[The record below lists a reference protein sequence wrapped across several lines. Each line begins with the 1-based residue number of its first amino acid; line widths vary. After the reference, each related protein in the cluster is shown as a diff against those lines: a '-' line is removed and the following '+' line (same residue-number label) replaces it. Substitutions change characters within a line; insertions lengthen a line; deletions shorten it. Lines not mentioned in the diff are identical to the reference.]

1 MTVYGRYEALQEIGR
16 RGPYRVFAARV
27 AGSGGGGGSGGGEAT
42 HALVPFR
49 DEAGLLDEEDFA
61 RKAAKFLECAALQE
75 KVALAANPAGGGGG
89 SDGGDGARA
98 SNGWARISERGRVAD
113 AAYFVTDLY
122 PGSLAQSIDRKRR
135 LEPVAI
141 ARIMT
146 RMVEALEVLQAVARR
161 PHGALSPDM
170 VLLGAGAPGEEVVAL
185 TDPAHPSDL
194 DARSEVADINAVGAM
209 IFGLVVHRPAP
220 KGGTIAVTPEFR
232 VDRAQGEALRA
243 LCERLINARA
253 VADAPLAEIKA
264 ALAKVATL
272 KGKKKGTPPAVIF
285 GGGGLVVAVL
295 AVGVWGAMTN
305 FWGLTAPPPP
315 PPPPPEIEL
324 LADPRGSSASS
335 WLVTEVVGI
344 RQGIEAGRR
353 EAENR
358 GCDEAEQLFVNLTTP
373 VDEATGPLEDLRKI
387 AWPDATMEPDREK
400 LRALQDAAA
409 ARIAAAASRVG
420 ELQSRLAQAQAD
432 AATKC
437 QVQAGEDPFK
447 QEWLANRVQEMD
459 TLLADIT
466 PKLEAEGDKGTTA
479 LADLRAKLD
488 EAKRLI
494 QAVRDHPVATD
505 AEIQAAQALVPG
517 TREARGVFNE
527 AANAAIPASRARL
540 VEYVTTNR
548 ERALSLAGDSA
559 RLRQAFEG
567 VLAEVDPS
575 REGVWWPEARRAL
588 EGLEPWLNAVNAAL
602 PERVAIEPGPEGEAA
617 SEVVTTAFDAPFT
630 TQRTQCVE
638 ILADSLVR
646 DKTVPSVTDPSF
658 TSQLATQKQR
668 LDAWAAGARDLVSTA
683 RQIEERLRLA
693 LGSAEVPEGAGGGG
707 GGGGGSSDTIATLAG
722 RVRAAVEPGAQY
734 EAARAAVAPVLARVD
749 ALARVEAATDAEALL
764 QMVPSAPGARIAP
777 LDRAAA
783 RAAWASLARSQWPA
797 TADDLDSVRVRAGL
811 VREAMGQIP
820 VRARAQAVAQSI
832 DEAARG
838 MWAAFAGAR
847 AGSTPASVE
856 KAYAT
861 REAFGITPAMIDAL
875 PGAARFNFA
884 LIEAR
889 AAIGAYT
896 QTLGTG
902 EATKEQMAELA
913 RLSEDFTARAKAA
926 GVGREGEAW
935 AAAAA
940 DLVRFLDQRALR
952 LKTGKTGAAWT
963 ELGPGAANPSWSL
976 VAADED
982 NGTFVEYQWA
992 APSGRTHRVRFNLL
1006 PAGSAASGV
1015 TYVAT
1020 TEVSIGLFA
1029 DVFAAAG
1036 GDLPRVLDSRDLVK
1050 ESRGP
1055 LGWRTPREGARRFF
1069 PGTPSTGGSAEET
1082 VNGWFLSEQEAL
1094 GPGQGLIPEGLTVAP
1109 PSWLTPMTHV
1119 SPATALG
1126 AARQLNCRV
1135 PSEGEW
1141 RAAQARGAG
1150 APNLRDASWKSVYDL
1165 FRARVD
1171 QTPAL
1176 GNKLGWPAGFIAR
1189 PSGPAVEP
1197 GQDGTP
1203 AVTDNDG
1210 FPFFREVGTAE
1221 ADFRDLIGN
1230 VAEWV
1235 IADGQVGTI
1244 EALAREALGASGSR
1258 RAIGDATRVIG
1269 GSALSPAEPPPS
1281 TPIAITNQSASA
1293 FGQGFSDVGFRLA
1306 FSSSEPG
1313 GGAGSNPGASLLAR
1327 LTAQPFLA
1335 P

>member
-1 MTVYGRYEALQEIGR
+1 MTVYGRFEALQEIGR
-16 RGPYRVFAARV
+16 RGPYRVFAARLAA
-27 AGSGGGGGSGGGEAT
+27 AGVGGGGGDAT

-75 KVALAANPAGGGGG
+75 RVALAVNPASGTAAGAAGG
-89 SDGGDGARA
+89 SDAGDAAGA

-141 ARIMT
+141 ARIVT
-146 RMVEALEVLQAVARR
+146 RVVEALEVLHAVARR

-170 VLLGAGAPGEEVVAL
+170 VLLGAGPPGEEVVAL

-264 ALAKVATL
+264 ALAKVPTL
-272 KGKKKGTPPAVIF
+272 KGKKQGTPPAVIF
-285 GGGGLVVAVL
+285 GGGGLVVAAL

-373 VDEATGPLEDLRKI
+373 VDEATGPLEDLRKV
-387 AWPDATMEPDREK
+387 AWPDATVEPDREK

-409 ARIAAAASRVG
+409 ARITAAASRVG

-447 QEWLANRVQEMD
+447 PDWLANRVQEMD

-466 PKLEAEGDKGTTA
+466 PKLEAEGGDGTTA

-488 EAKRLI
+488 ETKRLI
-494 QAVRDHPVATD
+494 QAVRDHPIAT
-505 AEIQAAQALVPG
+505 AEELQAAQALVPG
-517 TREARGVFNE
+517 TREARAVFNE
-527 AANAAIPASRARL
+527 AASAAVPASRARL
-540 VEYVTTNR
+540 VAYVTTNR

-575 REGVWWPEARRAL
+575 REGVWWPEARGAL
-588 EGLEPWLNAVNAAL
+588 EGLEPWLTAVNAAL
-602 PERVAIEPGPEGEAA
+602 PERVAIDASTEGEAA
-617 SEVVTTAFDAPFT
+617 SEVVASAFDAPFT
-630 TQRTQCVE
+630 TQRTQGVE

-646 DKTVPSVTDPSF
+646 NKTVPSVTDPAF
-658 TSQLATQKQR
+658 TAQLATQKQR
-668 LDAWAAGARDLVSTA
+668 LDAWAAGAKDLVSTA

-693 LGSAEVPEGAGGGG
+693 LGSGEAPE
-707 GGGGGSSDTIATLAG
+707 GGGSSDTIATLAS
-722 RVRAAVEPGAQY
+722 RLRAAVEPNAQY

-749 ALARVEAATDAEALL
+749 TLARVEAATDAEALL

-783 RAAWASLARSQWPA
+783 RAAWAALARSQWPA
-797 TADDLDSVRVRAGL
+797 TAEDLDAVRVRAGL
-811 VREAMGQIP
+811 LREAMGQIP

-832 DEAARG
+832 DESARG
-838 MWAAFAGAR
+838 MWSAFAGTR

-856 KAYAT
+856 KAFAT

-896 QTLGTG
+896 QTLGAG
-902 EATKEQMAELA
+902 EATKQQMAELA
-913 RLSEDFTARAKAA
+913 RLCEDFTARAKAA

-940 DLVRFLDQRALR
+940 DLVRFLDQRAAR
-952 LKTGKTGAAWT
+952 LKTGESGADWT
-963 ELGPGAANPSWSL
+963 ELGPGAANPSWL
-976 VAADED
+976 VVAADEND
-982 NGTFVEYQWA
+982 GAFVEYQWA

-1015 TYVAT
+1015 TYLAT

-1029 DVFAAAG
+1029 DLFAAAG
-1036 GDLPRVLDSRDLVK
+1036 GDLPRVLDSKDLVK

-1109 PSWLTPMTHV
+1109 PSWQTPMTHV
-1119 SPATALG
+1119 SPAAALG
-1126 AARQLNCRV
+1126 AARQMGCRV

-1150 APNLRDASWKSVYDL
+1150 APNLRDAAWKSVYDL

-1189 PSGPAVEP
+1189 PPGTTVEP

-1210 FPFFREVGTAE
+1210 FAFFRDVGTAE
-1221 ADFRDLIGN
+1221 ADFRDLVGN

-1235 IADGQVGTI
+1235 IADGQVGALEALTR
-1244 EALAREALGASGSR
+1244 EALAASGSR

-1281 TPIAITNQSASA
+1281 TPIAITGQSASA
-1293 FGQGFSDVGFRLA
+1293 FGQGYSDVGFRLA

-1327 LTAQPFLA
+1327 MAAQPFLA